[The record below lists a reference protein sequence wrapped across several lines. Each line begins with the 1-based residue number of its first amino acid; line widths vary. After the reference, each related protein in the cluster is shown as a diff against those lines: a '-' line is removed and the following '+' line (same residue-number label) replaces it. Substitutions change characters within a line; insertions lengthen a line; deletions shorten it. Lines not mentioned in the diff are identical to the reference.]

1 MRIFPTQFLNG
12 FCILSFLSSIMMAGD
27 TFTLHGLIQFNDDG
41 MGYGGSDVWG
51 YTSLDGEDYAMM
63 GILEGVVFI
72 RVEDM
77 TIIDTVLGPMQSDAY
92 FHRDIKTFENYAFV
106 VSENTGTN
114 EGMQIIDLSTLPDS
128 VSLTSTYIYNDH
140 IRSHNMSIDIST

>member
-1 MRIFPTQFLNG
+1 
-12 FCILSFLSSIMMAGD
+12 MM
-27 TFTLHGLIQFNDDG
+27 
-41 MGYGGSDVWG
+41 MVWGYGGSDVWG

-92 FHRDIKTFENYAFV
+92 FHRDIKN
-106 VSENTGTN
+106 
-114 EGMQIIDLSTLPDS
+114 I
-128 VSLTSTYIYNDH
+128 
-140 IRSHNMSIDIST
+140 